1 MGVVPISGLVF
12 TYSGVGIIW
21 VLLSARSS
29 HTVSVINADVLTLK
43 TKLLCRVLLRKAM
56 LTQSPL
62 RTQGVTSNEQH
73 FITSKAAN
81 DDSDVEDSNKEHEG
95 DRIYSCCSNTNRSEG
110 WWVET
115 FGPFTCSTCAFSSPT
130 SGDDSCRVFRGG
142 IARFA
147 TDNDVWDLTDSLVDL
162 YETEKRREALRS
174 SLSGSTATAFP
185 QISSSLSWLNADR
198 ANGFIRIFPPESHGP
213 SQLVPCSLS
222 TTTHR
227 LCLQLGI
234 SNSALHV
241 QFSNGIVQR
250 LEPQSYPLGIQNDFL
265 ANLGHSDI
273 ASIQQEG
280 SSDDLQYL
288 VKFFSGM
295 LMSIFVL

>member
-1 MGVVPISGLVF
+1 
-12 TYSGVGIIW
+12 
-21 VLLSARSS
+21 
-29 HTVSVINADVLTLK
+29 
-43 TKLLCRVLLRKAM
+43 M
-56 LTQSPL
+56 LTQGPL
-62 RTQGVTSNEQH
+62 RTQGVTSNQQNL
-73 FITSKAAN
+73 IASKADDN
-81 DDSDVEDSNKEHEG
+81 DAEDDRKEREE
-95 DRIYSCCSNTNRSEG
+95 DRIYSCCANSDLSEG

-115 FGPFTCSTCAFSSPT
+115 FGPSTSPT
-130 SGDDSCRVFRGG
+130 FSTSVLRDDNSRVFRGG

-147 TDNDVWDLTDSLVDL
+147 AENDVWDITDSLVEL
-162 YETEKRREALRS
+162 HEAEQRHELLRS
-174 SLSGSTATAFP
+174 SLSGSTATTVP
-185 QISSSLSWLNADR
+185 RISSAQSWLNADR
-198 ANGFIRIFPPESHGP
+198 ANGFIRIFPHDCHGP

-273 ASIQQEG
+273 VGIQEEG
-280 SSDDLQYL
+280 SSEDLQHL
-288 VKFFSGM
+288 VKFFSGNINFH
-295 LMSIFVL
+295 LFL